1 MRKKGNKNQTKIN
14 KIEITNDTISGRGG
28 LIPFIHYVENT
39 KLFSL
44 INRYL
49 GHIKLSKK
57 GLMLNQF
64 VKQII
69 VFFMDGTDM
78 SITGFDRK
86 KNDES
91 YTSVLENTKDE
102 MASSHQIKR
111 FFGKF
116 AIVHNMIFRKILA
129 AMFIW
134 RLLIEKPEYINLQ
147 IDTMVL
153 DNDDTHK
160 REGCEPTYKRKKGFQ
175 PLHITWDAYIIE
187 ALFRSGSK
195 HSNHGNDVIESVE
208 RIVKLIR
215 KYYKD
220 VPIILN
226 MDSGFMDNKNFT
238 YFEEKLRIHYVSTGK
253 LYADIKEYLK
263 DIDPKFYSD
272 YKKGKI
278 LWKFVE
284 FGNKL
289 KSWTKMR
296 RCIYTTMNTDEN
308 GQMVFEFMRPDNII
322 YTNLGQDEYLD
333 KRLIEA
339 GGEKYLSPEGIIGFS
354 HQRGKDEL
362 IHRSLKELATKEQLP
377 FKKMYMN
384 RAYYYFMVLSHF
396 LFESYKRDVLKD
408 VVSIVSYPNT
418 IRRKFIDFAVK
429 ITSGSGYYVMRVT
442 QAVFDNLKIE
452 KIWELCS
459 RPPKI
464 KLL

>member
-1 MRKKGNKNQTKIN
+1 MHKKEDTDQTKIN
-14 KIEITNDTISGRGG
+14 KIEIKNDTISGRGG
-28 LIPFIHYVENT
+28 LIPFIHYIENT

-49 GHIKLSKK
+49 GNIKLSKK
-57 GLMLNQF
+57 GLTLNQF

-78 SITGFDRK
+78 SITGFDLK
-86 KNDES
+86 KEDKS
-91 YTSVLENTKDE
+91 YASVLENTQEE

-116 AIVHNMIFRKILA
+116 SIVYNITFRKILA

-134 RLLIEKPEYINLQ
+134 RLLIEKPERIILQ

-153 DNDDTHK
+153 DNDDTNK

-175 PLHITWDAYIIE
+175 PLHITWDTYIID

-226 MDSGFMDNKNFT
+226 MDSGFLDNKNFT
-238 YFEEKLRIHYVSTGK
+238 YFEENLRIHYVCTGK
-253 LYADIKEYLK
+253 LYKDIKNYAK
-263 DIDPKFYSD
+263 DVDPKLYSD
-272 YKKGKI
+272 YEKGKI
-278 LWKFVE
+278 LWKFLE

-289 KSWTKMR
+289 KNWTKMR
-296 RCIYTTMNTDEN
+296 RCIYTTMSTDDK
-308 GQMVFEFMRPDNII
+308 GQLVFEFMRPDNII
-322 YTNLGQDEYLD
+322 YTNLGHDEYLD

-339 GGEKYLSPEGIIGFS
+339 GGESHLSPEGIIELS

-377 FKKMYMN
+377 FKKMHMN

-418 IRRKFIDFAVK
+418 IRRRFIDFAVK
-429 ITSGSGYYVMRVT
+429 ITDHSGYHIMNVT

>member
-1 MRKKGNKNQTKIN
+1 MRKKEDKNQTKIN

-28 LIPFIHYVENT
+28 LILLIHYVENT

-44 INRYL
+44 INRYF

-57 GLMLNQF
+57 GLTLNQF

-91 YTSVLENTKDE
+91 YTSVLENTQEE

-116 AIVHNMIFRKILA
+116 SIVYNITFRKILA
-129 AMFIW
+129 VLFIW
-134 RLLIEKPEYINLQ
+134 RLLIEKPEYIILQ

-175 PLHITWDAYIIE
+175 PLHITWGPYIID

-195 HSNHGNDVIESVE
+195 HSNHGNDVIESVK

-226 MDSGFMDNKNFT
+226 MDSGFMADENFT

-253 LYADIKEYLK
+253 LYKDIKNYAKKLTPEL
-263 DIDPKFYSD
+263 YSD

-296 RCIYTTMNTDEN
+296 RCIYTTMNTDDK

-322 YTNLGQDEYLD
+322 YTNLGNDKYLD

-339 GGEKYLSPEGIIGFS
+339 GGKEYLSPEGIIELS

-418 IRRKFIDFAVK
+418 IRRRFIDFAVK
-429 ITSGSGYYVMRVT
+429 VTKHSGYHIMNVT

-452 KIWELCS
+452 KIWELCN

-464 KLL
+464 RLL

>member
-1 MRKKGNKNQTKIN
+1 MRKKEDKNQTKIN

-28 LIPFIHYVENT
+28 LIPLIQYVENT

-57 GLMLNQF
+57 GLTLNQF

-91 YTSVLENTKDE
+91 YTSVLENTQEE

-116 AIVHNMIFRKILA
+116 SIVYNITFRKILA
-129 AMFIW
+129 VLFIW
-134 RLLIEKPEYINLQ
+134 RLLIEKPEYIILQ

-175 PLHITWDAYIIE
+175 PLHITWGPYIID
-187 ALFRSGSK
+187 AIFRSGNK
-195 HSNHGNDVIESVE
+195 HSNHGNDVIESIK

-215 KYYKD
+215 KYYED

-226 MDSGFMDNKNFT
+226 MDSGFMADENFT

-253 LYADIKEYLK
+253 LYKDIKNYAKKLTPEL
-263 DIDPKFYSD
+263 YSD

-289 KSWTKMR
+289 KSWTKMH
-296 RCIYTTMNTDEN
+296 RCIYTTMNTDDK

-322 YTNLGQDEYLD
+322 YTNLGNDKYLD

-339 GGEKYLSPEGIIGFS
+339 GGKEYLSPEGIIELS

-408 VVSIVSYPNT
+408 EVSIVSYPNT
-418 IRRKFIDFAVK
+418 IRRRFIDFAVK
-429 ITSGSGYYVMRVT
+429 VTKHSGYHIMNVT

-452 KIWELCS
+452 KIWELCN

-464 KLL
+464 RLL